1 MKGLVLGFGPFGEVL
16 DNPSEHLAH
25 ALDGR
30 HERGLELVGA
40 SMPVSYARSLTV
52 TQALVDQHRPDWV
65 LGIGVAVQRDQP
77 MFERRGTALGC
88 DRPDVDGICRP
99 SGSGERLSGLPVDAL
114 SARLGEPVSE
124 DAGTYVCNAWLHQ
137 AIERLAPLPVGF
149 LHIPSRGVHPD
160 ALFEA
165 LTVIRV
171 P

>member
-1 MKGLVLGFGPFGEVL
+1 MIGFGPFGSVT
-16 DNPSEHLAH
+16 DNPSEHLAR

-30 HERGLELVGA
+30 SQRGLTLVGA
-40 SMPVSYARSLTV
+40 SMPVSYARSLHV
-52 TQALVDQHRPDWV
+52 TEQLVATHRPDWV
-65 LGIGVAVQRDQP
+65 LGIGVAVQRERP

-88 DRPDVDGICRP
+88 DRPDVDGVCRP
-99 SGSGERLSGLPVDAL
+99 SAEGEHLSGLPVDAL
-114 SARLGEPVSE
+114 AAQLGHPVSE

-137 AIERLAPLPVGF
+137 AIARLAPLPVGF
-149 LHIPSRGVHPD
+149 LHIPSSSVDPQ